1 MSKLSI
7 QRTEGRWA
15 HSNTRYRH
23 AADKLQKTENVMEK
37 YKKKLQEGADLRQ
50 HVRVRMTHFSHHLYG
65 SLTVWQALEKQ
76 NADLVDKNA
85 SLEEEYRKVAAF
97 KPLMESYK
105 TQIADLESKASS
117 RSKEIDTLRF
127 ELDQTKSKLKVTQEE
142 RQRDSET
149 LELYQERVRELELV
163 SHRPVASQS
172 RPRPSAGGAAP
183 GGEGQP
189 KSDDMTMEELMGPN
203 GEHSTDDIDDEDEV
217 QGLGEELDAALAG
230 TTMTDLKIQVRKLQ
244 RELEAVK
251 KQEADASRVLVLE
264 NLLEDANRMKA
275 RYEQDYLAAHREQL
289 VLQNTLEEIRSGK
302 SMGDGYVGM
311 EYGFTVTYVY
321 G

>member
-1 MSKLSI
+1 
-7 QRTEGRWA
+7 
-15 HSNTRYRH
+15 
-23 AADKLQKTENVMEK
+23 
-37 YKKKLQEGADLRQ
+37 
-50 HVRVRMTHFSHHLYG
+50 
-65 SLTVWQALEKQ
+65 
-76 NADLVDKNA
+76 
-85 SLEEEYRKVAAF
+85 
-97 KPLMESYK
+97 MESYK
-105 TQIADLESKASS
+105 TQIADLEGKASS

-127 ELDQTKSKLKVTQEE
+127 ELDQTKTKLKIAQEE

-172 RPRPSAGGAAP
+172 RPRQSVGGA
-183 GGEGQP
+183 GDESQP
-189 KSDDMTMEELMGPN
+189 KSDDMTLDELMGPN
-203 GEHSTDDIDDEDEV
+203 GERSAEDMDDEDAV
-217 QGLGEELDAALAG
+217 QGLGDELDAALSG

-244 RELEAVK
+244 RELDAVK

-302 SMGDGYVGM
+302 SMGDGYVDRGLIFYSSHIHM
-311 EYGFTVTYVY
+311 IALRQLLPCVNA
-321 G
+321 